1 MHLLG
6 RTDEDIAIE
15 TAADNRELTI
25 SLAEQARSSI
35 NLFTR
40 DMDAAIYDNTAFER
54 CLFNFARR
62 NHNTVIRILV
72 QDSSAAVKQGHC
84 LIRLAQQL
92 TSSVFIHNP
101 AREHSDRMD
110 SFMIVDDVGLIYR
123 PRSGNR
129 DYRARVNYRSLQH
142 ASDLQDLFNTIWESS
157 TADSQVRRLYI

>member
-6 RTDEDIAIE
+6 RTEKDIAIE

-40 DMDAAIYDNTAFER
+40 DMDAAIYDNTALER

-92 TSSVFIHNP
+92 TSSVFINNP
-101 AREHSDRMD
+101 AREHRDRVD
-110 SFMIVDDVGLIYR
+110 SFMIVDDVGMIYR
-123 PRSGNR
+123 PRSSNR
-129 DYRARVNYRSLQH
+129 DYRARVSYRSLQR
-142 ASDLQDLFNTIWESS
+142 ASDLQDLFNTMWQSS

>member
-1 MHLLG
+1 MHILSE
-6 RTDEDIAIE
+6 TNDDIAIE
-15 TAADNRELTI
+15 TAADNREHTI
-25 SLAEQARSSI
+25 SLAEQARFSI

-40 DMDAAIYDNTAFER
+40 DMDAAIYDNAAFER
-54 CLFNFARR
+54 CIFKLAKKHRGA
-62 NHNTVIRILV
+62 VIRILA

-101 AREHSDRMD
+101 GSEHSHRID

-123 PRSGNR
+123 PRSSHR
-129 DYRARVNYRSLQH
+129 DYRARVNFRSLQR
-142 ASDLQDLFNTIWESS
+142 ASDLQDLFNTMWESS

>member
-6 RTDEDIAIE
+6 RTDEDITIE
-15 TAADNRELTI
+15 TAADNREQTI
-25 SLAEQARSSI
+25 SLAEQAHCSI

-40 DMDAAIYDNTAFER
+40 DMDAAIYDNTALER

-72 QDSSAAVKQGHC
+72 QDSGAAVKQGHC

-92 TSSVFIHNP
+92 TSSVLIHNP
-101 AREHSDRMD
+101 AREHSDRID

-129 DYRARVNYRSLQH
+129 DYRARVNYRSLQR
-142 ASDLQDLFNTIWESS
+142 ASDLQDLFNSMWESS